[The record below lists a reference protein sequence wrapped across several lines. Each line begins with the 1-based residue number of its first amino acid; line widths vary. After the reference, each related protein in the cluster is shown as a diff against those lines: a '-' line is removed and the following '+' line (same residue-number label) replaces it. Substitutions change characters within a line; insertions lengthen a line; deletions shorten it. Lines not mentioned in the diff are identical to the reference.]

1 MSPVIANATGNR
13 RRAIC
18 KRFCA
23 FLPLHL
29 RTNRKSTDR
38 PPLARYTHREN
49 SSRRSRRCITSYIA
63 LYSAEFDD
71 LCCGCA
77 WEQPDEHVR
86 QLALTEIQQSRP
98 TLHTHTLSM
107 LRALRHVRTT
117 TSARG
122 IDGIIGY
129 PTPAGPLRQSPS
141 EWMSML

>member
-1 MSPVIANATGNR
+1 MSPVIADATGNR
-13 RRAIC
+13 MQAIC
-18 KRFCA
+18 TI
-23 FLPLHL
+23 L
-29 RTNRKSTDR
+29 RVST
-38 PPLARYTHREN
+38 PISSHESKKHCSTPLARYTHRDN
-49 SSRRSRRCITSYIA
+49 SSRRSRRCIISYIA

-86 QLALTEIQQSRP
+86 QLALTETQQSRP
-98 TLHTHTLSM
+98 TLSPHTLSM

-129 PTPAGPLRQSPS
+129 PTPAGPLRQAPL
-141 EWMSML
+141 ERMSML